1 VKILQFEASII
12 LDYNL
17 GVLFGILAGLLNFL
31 GQVLQ
36 KKAINDTAPERRN
49 KGLVKSLV
57 RNKTWLLGIIC
68 MVAFSSIF
76 LLIAQAIVGAA
87 LMPGL
92 GASGFIILAIGS
104 VFILKESLR
113 IFEILAIILL
123 AIAITLI
130 GFSQLAIAGSLT
142 YFTDAAFN
150 VRLALFSILFTALW
164 LGLFYFG
171 RKAKKHSTILLAL
184 GTGFPFVVGN
194 IWLQPMIVSLT
205 VVFGGSAGIFEW
217 VIFLI
222 SATITILANL
232 IGLGHYQYALN
243 AGNASIVVPVQ
254 QIPQQIAPII
264 IYFVIYQFA
273 SPSPYSLYFLVVGIV
288 LVCFAGFFLGKRQAS
303 LEQIKT

>member
-1 VKILQFEASII
+1 MKCEKLMV
-12 LDYNL
+12 DYAL

-36 KKAINDTAPERRN
+36 KKAINDTAPDRRK

-87 LMPGL
+87 LIPGL

-104 VFILKESLR
+104 VFILKESLK

-123 AIAITLI
+123 MIAITLI
-130 GFSQLAIAGSLT
+130 GFSQLAITGSLT
-142 YFTDAAFN
+142 YFSDAAFDM
-150 VRLALFSILFTALW
+150 RLALFSILFTALW

-171 RKAKKHSTILLAL
+171 RKAKKHGTILLAL

-205 VVFGGSAGIFEW
+205 VVLGGMAGIFGWE
-217 VIFLI
+217 IFLI
-222 SATITILANL
+222 SVAITILANL

-264 IYFVIYQFA
+264 IYFLIYQFV
-273 SPSPYSLYFLVVGIV
+273 SPFPYSLYFLVVGTV
-288 LVCFAGFFLGKRQAS
+288 LICFAGFMLGKRQAS
-303 LEQIKT
+303 LEQLRT

>member
-1 VKILQFEASII
+1 MV
-12 LDYNL
+12 DYVL

-36 KKAINDTAPERRN
+36 KKAINDTAPERRD

-68 MVAFSSIF
+68 MVVFSSIF
-76 LLIAQAIVGAA
+76 LFIAQAIVGAA

-104 VFILKESLR
+104 VFILKESLKS
-113 IFEILAIILL
+113 FEVLAIILL
-123 AIAITLI
+123 MVAITLI

-142 YFTDAAFN
+142 YFSDSAFD
-150 VRLALFSILFTALW
+150 VRLASFSILFTTLW
-164 LGLFYFG
+164 LGLFYSG
-171 RKAKKHSTILLAL
+171 RKANRHRTILLAL

-205 VVFGGSAGIFEW
+205 TVLGGSATIFVW
-217 VIFLI
+217 AVFLI
-222 SATITILANL
+222 SAAIVILANVV
-232 IGLGHYQYALN
+232 GLGHYQYALS

-264 IYFVIYQFA
+264 IYFLIYQFA
-273 SPSPYSLYFLVVGIV
+273 SPSPYSICFLLVGIV
-288 LVCFAGFFLGKRQAS
+288 LICLAGFFLGKRQATV
-303 LEQIKT
+303 EKIKT